1 MSKTRQ
7 PRELT
12 RRMLTVCFRAQIG
25 LMLWIHPSFSIGMSG
40 NGRTQEA
47 CDLLIADK
55 FPRGLSQRRRV
66 GHQLAKHLQLTTT
79 APHASANLQH
89 SRWKA
94 NNSVHIVNAPLSNNG
109 NLSWKNAPTSWQNAS
124 TSWQNTSTST
134 FRIHKSL
141 PSTSLDIENQP
152 LPSEVGNAGEGTRA
166 VLCTRCRQYV
176 NHGFVTGSPPMI
188 RHMQGSK
195 CLPAEDTTP
204 ILSRRR
210 RRCRFYSIVQKEYMG
225 FPLVLHLVFCLRAS
239 SKNYRGVVESAWSRP
254 AALPY

>member
-1 MSKTRQ
+1 
-7 PRELT
+7 
-12 RRMLTVCFRAQIG
+12 
-25 LMLWIHPSFSIGMSG
+25 
-40 NGRTQEA
+40 QEA

-55 FPRGLSQRRRV
+55 FPRGTYPPYKAGLSQRRRV

-79 APHASANLQH
+79 YGRVKRVWLSSTNSAHASANLQH

-109 NLSWKNAPTSWQNAS
+109 NLSWKNAPTSWHNAS

-134 FRIHKSL
+134 FRIHQSL

>member
-1 MSKTRQ
+1 R
-7 PRELT
+7 
-12 RRMLTVCFRAQIG
+12 
-25 LMLWIHPSFSIGMSG
+25 
-40 NGRTQEA
+40 QEA

-55 FPRGLSQRRRV
+55 FPRGTYPPNKAGLSQRRRV

-79 APHASANLQH
+79 YGAANLQH

-94 NNSVHIVNAPLSNNG
+94 NNSVHIVNAPLSNNE

-134 FRIHKSL
+134 FRIHQSL

-152 LPSEVGNAGEGTRA
+152 PPSEVGNAGEGTRA

-176 NHGFVTGSPPMI
+176 NHGFVTGSAPMI

-210 RRCRFYSIVQKEYMG
+210 RRCRFYSIVQKEYMS